1 MNNPGTLRN
10 PFQRVRTFL
19 IELELGK
26 VGFSKEGKIKNSK
39 KNFSEQGREPTTTL
53 IRAWHPLLG
62 SIFKVDLG
70 TFK

>member
-10 PFQRVRTFL
+10 PFQRVSTFL

-39 KNFSEQGREPTTTL
+39 KNFSQQGRKPTTTL
-53 IRAWHPLLG
+53 FRA
-62 SIFKVDLG
+62 
-70 TFK
+70 